1 MEIEHPIL
9 KYLRKELL
17 PTAFCAD
24 CGCGTILN
32 VFANVVDS
40 LEIDPKDLVL
50 VTGIGCASWI
60 PSPYF
65 KADTLHTTHGRPITF
80 ATGVKVMKPDMHVI
94 VIAGDGD
101 IAAIGGN
108 HLIHAARRNIGISV
122 FLVNNFIYGMTGGQF
137 SPTTPTGTDTMTT
150 PYGNP
155 ERTLDIA
162 RVVAAAGADY
172 VARWTTLH
180 VNRLQRAMEESMTK
194 RGFSFVEIYSQC
206 PTSFGRKI
214 GKRKGIDFLE
224 DFKKATITKDG
235 ELGPTKSGD
244 GIVIGKFVDQ
254 DNPEFTDVLRK
265 INDDRQKDAS
275 GK

>member
-1 MEIEHPIL
+1 MEIEHPTL

-32 VFANVVDS
+32 VFANVVDN
-40 LEIDPKDLVL
+40 LQIDPKDIVL

-65 KADTLHTTHGRPITF
+65 KADTLHTTHGRPISF

-137 SPTTPTGTDTMTT
+137 SPTTPTGTDTTTT
-150 PYGNP
+150 PYGNI

-180 VNRLQRAMEESMTK
+180 IKRLQKAMEESLTK
-194 RGFSFVEIYSQC
+194 NGFSFIEIFSQC
-206 PTSFGRKI
+206 PTSFGRKV
-214 GKRKGIDFLE
+214 GKRKGLDFLE
-224 DFKKATITKDG
+224 DFKKATIVKDG
-235 ELGPTKSGD
+235 DLQAMHEGD
-244 GIVIGKFVDQ
+244 GMKIGKFVDQ
-254 DNPEFTDVLRK
+254 DKPEFTDGLRK
-265 INDDRQKDAS
+265 INLEMQKAAS